1 MTPNLNPIPLLIL
14 GFVGRWNDLAPKNDV
29 LTGNDSRGRHRQR
42 RQDQLRRVQNG
53 HEDLKSNKYFTNLFN
68 FQGRRSASDLS
79 NRVFSYYIF
88 ICFYQF
94 WAFCNTLYI
103 PKFKKIVYSPFL
115 NFWVKVNTYKDHSFF
130 IFSASV
136 SWPLKSIPLWVTK
149 WIFRSQVK
157 FTGCKNAILNP
168 TYNRALSTTRLHYQS

>member
-42 RQDQLRRVQNG
+42 
-53 HEDLKSNKYFTNLFN
+53 
-68 FQGRRSASDLS
+68 S
-79 NRVFSYYIF
+79 NRVFSYIF